1 MLKAASFFFKD
12 LTYSFLFYQFF
23 FDRVPGMNSN
33 LFVPHTNHIAV
44 TCVLYHSRIS
54 WSWRDIKTYIIH
66 SGHLSVKVV
75 IKYSFA
81 RVFSIC
87 IYAYVVKIV
96 HSTVLRV
103 IANWDARMVW
113 RQTSLQLV
121 RSTRKSGVMKRS
133 CPAFY
138 EGTKMYVH
146 YRAFRY
152 LWCV

>member
-1 MLKAASFFFKD
+1 MLEIFLRSYLFVSLSINFFFA
-12 LTYSFLFYQFF
+12 
-23 FDRVPGMNSN
+23 RVRGMNSN

-75 IKYSFA
+75 IKHSFA
-81 RVFSIC
+81 RVFCIC
-87 IYAYVVKIV
+87 IYAYVAKIV

-103 IANWDARMVW
+103 IANWDARMGW
-113 RQTSLQLV
+113 RQTSLQLT